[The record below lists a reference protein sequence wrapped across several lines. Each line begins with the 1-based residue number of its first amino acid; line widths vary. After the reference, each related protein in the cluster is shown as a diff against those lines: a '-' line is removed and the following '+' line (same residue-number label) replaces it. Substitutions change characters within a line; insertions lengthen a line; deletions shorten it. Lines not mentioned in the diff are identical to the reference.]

1 MIGRRKFI
9 TLLGGAAVAW
19 PLAARAQQPALPVVG
34 FLHNGTPD
42 QSANLVAGF
51 RKGLSEAGYVEGH
64 NVAIEF
70 RWANNELD
78 RLPELAADLV
88 RRRVAVIATGTT
100 NATLAAKAATTT
112 IPIVFHAAVD
122 PVRAGLVAS
131 LNRPGGTVTGVN
143 SMSGDLGAKRLR
155 LLHEVVPRA
164 ERFVYLSSTT
174 SPDQG
179 SALANLQAAASA
191 LGGQIEIFYA
201 DTNGEID
208 AAFESLAQKR
218 IDALVLSESPR
229 WQQRRVQIAAL
240 ATHYRLPAIYADR
253 EIAAAGGLMSYGPNL
268 ADAIRQSG
276 VYVGRILKGEKPAD
290 LPVIRAVR
298 FEFVINMPAAKL
310 LNLTFPPGLL
320 AIADEVIE

>member
-1 MIGRRKFI
+1 
-9 TLLGGAAVAW
+9 
-19 PLAARAQQPALPVVG
+19 
-34 FLHNGTPD
+34 
-42 QSANLVAGF
+42 
-51 RKGLSEAGYVEGH
+51 
-64 NVAIEF
+64 VAIEF

-88 RRRVAVIATGTT
+88 RRRVAVIAAGTT
-100 NATLAAKAATTT
+100 NATLAAKATTTT

-131 LNRPGGTVTGVN
+131 LDRPGGAVTGVH
-143 SMSGDLGAKRLR
+143 SMSGDLGAKRLG

-164 ERFVYLSSTT
+164 ERFAYLSTTT
-174 SPDQG
+174 SPDQD
-179 SALANLQAAASA
+179 ALANLQAAAST
-191 LGGQIEIFYA
+191 LGGQIEIVYA

-229 WQQRRVQIAAL
+229 FQQRRVQIAAL